1 LLALYGQAIAAGY
14 GFFSYGDAMLITP
27 EAVLASSKHLGL
39 R

>member
-1 LLALYGQAIAAGY
+1 LYGQAIAAGY

-27 EAVLASSKHLGL
+27 EAVLESAKPLDL